1 MHRKNYRDNRTL
13 AGSNSKS
20 TWARPKSKLVPSA
33 ASLQAYEEGA
43 GRQTTVMAGRLH
55 FQGLSKRMA
64 FFS

>member
-1 MHRKNYRDNRTL
+1 MHRKNYRDNRAL
-13 AGSNSKS
+13 EGSNSKS
-20 TWARPKSKLVPSA
+20 TWARPKSKLVPSP
-33 ASLQAYEEGA
+33 ASLQALDEA